1 MGSVKSTKITTNNKV
16 EYTVSIDYEESL
28 LLKGYV
34 TNMHLFSEDSAD
46 IRTKIKS
53 RGKGNTK
60 YIRIPRQIAKDIRDN
75 SNVMCLRMDSADRII
90 IYTVIEK

>member
-1 MGSVKSTKITTNNKV
+1 MGSVKSTRITTNNKV

-28 LLKGYV
+28 LLKGHV
-34 TNMHLFSEDSAD
+34 TNVHIFSEDSAD
-46 IRTKIKS
+46 IIANIHS

-60 YIRIPRQIAKDIRDN
+60 YLRIPRQIAKNIMDKSIAK
-75 SNVMCLRMDSADRII
+75 CLRTECADKII